1 MPSHEGSTNL
11 IAPRRDSARHTAT
24 LIAIVLLCTPC
35 AAGAQATATESRTA
49 TGWAWATTRLAAD
62 HVEVRGPARRI
73 RGPARR
79 IAATED
85 QTLCRP
91 DWHLTGAFS
100 VKAVFERPAN
110 ASSSAAYGLT
120 LGSTS
125 EKAVAFAVLIRP
137 DGSLSVQR
145 GSAIGAGAWQ
155 PQPALH
161 GPRSDGATV
170 DRLELRVSGT
180 DVHVLVNGQRIATET
195 IQPGELDGSPGVHI
209 SSGGDIVVAGFTVEA
224 AAALLKR

>member
-73 RGPARR
+73 R
-79 IAATED
+79 ATED

-145 GSAIGAGAWQ
+145 GSAIGLARGSRNR
-155 PQPALH
+155 
-161 GPRSDGATV
+161 RSTV
-170 DRLELRVSGT
+170 RARTVRPST
-180 DVHVLVNGQRIATET
+180 
-195 IQPGELDGSPGVHI
+195 GSN
-209 SSGGDIVVAGFTVEA
+209 SASA
-224 AAALLKR
+224 APTCMCS